1 MKKHVFALAIL
12 GAALIIV
19 MFTYPTIALNKVQTR
34 ANARFNTAYFS
45 YSVILLPDTA
55 KKSAYGSLNKDKG
68 IGPFRDKNVEL
79 GTINQKWIS
88 EGKGIFTSK
97 CVLCHELDQKKIGPP
112 LRNITKDRAPEY
124 ILNMIVNPTI
134 MQKEDTNVKELI
146 KKYNNVL
153 MTELGISNDQARSVL
168 EYLRSV
174 VR

>member
-1 MKKHVFALAIL
+1 MKKFVFVIALFCAF
-12 GAALIIV
+12 LIIV
-19 MFTYPTIALNKVQTR
+19 ITSNRTAAVNKFRTIKNGKFTGSEL
-34 ANARFNTAYFS
+34 FHSGGFF
-45 YSVILLPDTA
+45 PDST
-55 KKSAYGSLNKDKG
+55 KKSASGPSNKDKG

-79 GTINQKWIS
+79 GPINPKWVS

-112 LRNITKDRAPEY
+112 LRSIAKDRAPEY
-124 ILNMIVNPTI
+124 ILNMIVNPTK
-134 MQKEDTNVKELI
+134 MQKEDPDVKVLI

>member
-1 MKKHVFALAIL
+1 MKKITFVFALLSAF
-12 GAALIIV
+12 LIIV
-19 MFTYPTIALNKVQTR
+19 IAANQTVALNMFYSAENGKI
-34 ANARFNTAYFS
+34 TATHFS
-45 YSVILLPDTA
+45 HSPSFLPDSTSR
-55 KKSAYGSLNKDKG
+55 KSSAKDKG
-68 IGPFRDKNVEL
+68 IGPFKDKNVEL
-79 GTINQKWIS
+79 GPMNQKWVS

-124 ILNMIVNPTI
+124 IMNMIVNPTK
-134 MQKEDTNVKELI
+134 MQKEDADVKVLI

>member
-1 MKKHVFALAIL
+1 MLATF
-12 GAALIIV
+12 LIIAIAI
-19 MFTYPTIALNKVQTR
+19 YPTAAINKTQSNENIKYIA
-34 ANARFNTAYFS
+34 ADFS
-45 YSVILLPDTA
+45 SVLGYVPDSA
-55 KKSAYGSLNKDKG
+55 KKSGAGVLNRDKG
-68 IGPFRDKNVEL
+68 IGPFRDKNIEI
-79 GTINQKWIS
+79 GAINQKWVS

-112 LRNITKDRAPEY
+112 LRNIFKDRTPEY
-124 ILNMIVNPTI
+124 IMNMVVNPTK
-134 MQKEDTNVKELI
+134 MQKEDPNVKDLI

>member
-1 MKKHVFALAIL
+1 MKRISLAFAFLCAFLIIAVIVNQTEASSRFNSVKSAIL
-12 GAALIIV
+12 VSELSKPAI
-19 MFTYPTIALNKVQTR
+19 F
-34 ANARFNTAYFS
+34 
-45 YSVILLPDTA
+45 LPDTS
-55 KKSAYGSLNKDKG
+55 KKSAAKDKG
-68 IGPFRDKNVEL
+68 IGPFRDKTVEL
-79 GTINQKWIS
+79 GPINQKWVS

-112 LRNITKDRAPEY
+112 LRGITKDRAPEY
-124 ILNMIVNPTI
+124 ILNMIVNPTK
-134 MQKEDTNVKELI
+134 MQKEDADVKVLI

>member
-1 MKKHVFALAIL
+1 MV
-12 GAALIIV
+12 
-19 MFTYPTIALNKVQTR
+19 
-34 ANARFNTAYFS
+34 
-45 YSVILLPDTA
+45 LPDSS
-55 KKSAYGSLNKDKG
+55 KKAGPSNKDKG
-68 IGPFRDKNVEL
+68 IGPFRDKVVEM
-79 GTINQKWIS
+79 GPINQKWVS

-112 LRNITKDRAPEY
+112 LRSITRDRAPEY
-124 ILNMIVNPTI
+124 ILNMIVNPTK
-134 MQKEDTNVKELI
+134 MQKEDADVKVLI